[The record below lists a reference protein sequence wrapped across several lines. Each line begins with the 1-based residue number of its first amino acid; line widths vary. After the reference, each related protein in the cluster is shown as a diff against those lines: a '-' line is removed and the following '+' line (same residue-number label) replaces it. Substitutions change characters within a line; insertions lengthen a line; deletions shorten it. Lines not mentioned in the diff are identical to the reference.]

1 MAWDQKVIPDTFLS
15 AALAAVA
22 DAANGTKDATYM
34 AFIQN
39 GIGTSWKRQF
49 LRDDVVVFEGTGTG
63 LIPYT
68 GRTFSI
74 PAVTKTSITSAD
86 IDTGEWIHRVINA
99 SDSTKYMA
107 TKVTPTGGAGP
118 GILTGDLVSPNDVV
132 WSTFVLNGPRFDS
145 TSQSWLDLI
154 YRGMTLQGDLFD
166 QFIVPGGA
174 SVAMNGRAAS
184 RFGSSYAKGVSSAGV
199 AASMIAGTGS
209 NAFSNGMNSMP
220 AWGWMYAG
228 FGNTDTNAGLEYRR
242 MFGQVRRKSTGQWQM
257 LYQGGRAQG
266 SQWQNEDGDGS
277 YGNQIRNYTANS
289 SYCKPIDGLGY
300 EVWVEPSETNP
311 EINSFHGKIDNVAL
325 TDFDCVCVGFQVRI
339 VDRTPGLRPVFLANI
354 GWDFFRVGVNP
365 RYDSAGY
372 PFGAYDGGG
381 RRWEL
386 LPENGDWAWIVAI
399 GVGELARSDGIPPP
413 WGNYEEGWV
422 WNNPPLYGLTW
433 AQVQANP
440 PIDVPALYPPD
451 VVTPVFKIEAVGDS
465 LTQGNDEAS
474 PSSYR
479 TWRGTFQSFMAG
491 AGIAFDMIGPRAG
504 IPLSGG
510 GDPQHAAWG
519 GMGISSVDDAT
530 NNATSRNSTIFAAE
544 YQPDIVIIYLG
555 WNALFNGGSQATTA
569 NTRFETY
576 YDLVRSTRP
585 SAKIVLCTLSPTSL
599 KTEAEE
605 NAATTGYSAFNSK
618 VRALA
623 SANPST
629 TIVAELAQIPY
640 VAEDWFDYIHKTQ
653 SGASKEAQVIFAAVR
668 AKGWF

>member
-22 DAANGTKDATYM
+22 NAANGTKDATYM

-209 NAFSNGMNSMP
+209 NAFATGMNSMP
-220 AWGWMYAG
+220 AWAWMYAG

-440 PIDVPALYPPD
+440 PIDVPSLYPPD
-451 VVTPVFKIEAVGDS
+451 VTTTTYKIECIGDS
-465 LTQGNDEAS
+465 KTQGDDFTPNS
-474 PSSYR
+474 YTSYR
-479 TWRGTFQSFMAG
+479 GPFQSLMAG
-491 AGIAFDMIGPRAG
+491 AGISFDMIGPRSAVPKTGGTDPDNAG
-504 IPLSGG
+504 
-510 GDPQHAAWG
+510 WG
-519 GMGISSVDDAT
+519 GMGISSADSS
-530 NNATSRNSTIFAAE
+530 NNATDRNGEIFSSA
-544 YQPDIVIIYLG
+544 YFPDIAIIYLG
-555 WNALFNGGSQATTA
+555 WNALNGPAPSTA
-569 NTRFETY
+569 NTRYETY
-576 YDLVRSTRP
+576 YNLVRATRP
-585 SAKIVLCTLSPTSL
+585 SAKLVLCSLDPTVGLLESQQ
-599 KTEAEE
+599 
-605 NAATTGYSAFNSK
+605 NAANTNYEALNTK
-618 VRALA
+618 IRALA
-623 SANPST
+623 AANPTT
-629 TIVAELAQIPY
+629 TIVAELARGAYEPTDYFDSIHSTAAGAAKQAQIM
-640 VAEDWFDYIHKTQ
+640 FDAI
-653 SGASKEAQVIFAAVR
+653 R